1 VNMTSSHKTWT
12 DSYKLIGQGIHST
25 KQITVSATAATVSA
39 TAATASATA
48 ATVSATAATASAT
61 AATVSATAA
70 ATGYTW
76 KQPAA
81 PGSTRQQQVAAMA
94 VMVAAMADA
103 ILIIL
108 FY

>member
-1 VNMTSSHKTWT
+1 MAITWGGEMEKTV
-12 DSYKLIGQGIHST
+12 Q
-25 KQITVSATAATVSA
+25 ATVSA
-39 TAATASATA
+39 MAATASATA
-48 ATVSATAATASAT
+48 ATVS
-61 AATVSATAA
+61 